1 MHPRYL
7 EDRGEQLIVRA
18 SPLDRLARGAGIA
31 FVIAPLVLV
40 ASSGAASLFATD
52 DLAFLVG
59 WGTGALAGGALAL
72 LGIAWMVTAPRMA
85 RRYVRFDLAERILEW
100 PGGKVEVLRG
110 VEAVRVRA
118 GRWPW
123 SGFVLELAH
132 EDGRATALLRAPRAH
147 GRDLT
152 RAAEHLAEKLG
163 TDARVAPSARQA
175 RPLVPRDPRIASA
188 LTYMPIDGL
197 SQALAIYYLM
207 TAIDPFTRF
216 NAKQSLLMLPLE
228 ALGAM
233 VCAACFS
240 APLAIAVPDAM
251 RAGALA
257 CPLIVFAGA
266 RAAIRTMA
274 AMRAR
279 RGLVWIQPW
288 LAPISRRWAP
298 T

>member
-18 SPLDRLARGAGIA
+18 SPLDRLTKGAVLA
-31 FVIAPLVLV
+31 FMAAPLVLV
-40 ASSGAASLFATD
+40 VGSATAAFIATR
-52 DLAFLVG
+52 DLAFLGG
-59 WGTGALAGGALAL
+59 WGASALAASVLAL
-72 LGIAWMVTAPRMA
+72 LGMGWMATASRMA
-85 RRYVRFDLAERILEW
+85 RRYVRIDLSERILER
-100 PGGKVEVLRG
+100 PGGAVEVLRG
-110 VEAVRVRA
+110 IEAVRVRA

-123 SGFVLELAH
+123 SSFVLELAH
-132 EDGRATALLRAPRAH
+132 EDGRATPLLRAPR
-147 GRDLT
+147 GYGKDLA
-152 RAAEHLAEKLG
+152 RAAEHLADSLG
-163 TDARVAPSARQA
+163 TDVRIAPSAMQA
-175 RPLVPRDPRIASA
+175 RPIVPRDPRVASA
-188 LTYMPIDGL
+188 LSYMPVDGL
-197 SQALAIYYLM
+197 SQALALYYLM
-207 TAIDPFTRF
+207 TAIDPFIRF

-228 ALGAM
+228 AFGAV
-233 VCAACFS
+233 VCAALFS
-240 APLAIAVPDAM
+240 APLAIAVPDEL

-274 AMRAR
+274 AMRAH